1 MTSEHETGVVR
12 LCAAWGRGP
21 AVVVESLSTVGFSG
35 SPVQLVTLAD
45 AVGRFV
51 LKPFA
56 PHVTRERAEWVHGL
70 MRHARAAGVAE
81 VPEVLTPADGGSSV
95 VEDRTGRRWE
105 LVQFVEGQPCASPTP
120 PRAAAALDV
129 LARLHLAL
137 RSAVHAAP
145 DDGRSPG
152 VERRIEQASE
162 LLARPLS
169 RRCAAR
175 VDASEEPSSGIDCVA
190 RVRAA
195 CRAADQHLATPL
207 GRRGLTAIATAR
219 IGPVQ
224 RQAVVR
230 DIWSDHVL
238 FDTAAAD
245 RVAGIVDFH
254 AAAIDTPL
262 TDIARLLG
270 SWEWPSRGSEP
281 AASGITARWPGPLAA
296 YADARGAPLTAADR
310 WLCDWLHASAVICG
324 LDNWFRWILEESRR
338 FPDTNRA
345 LERIHALLAELP
357 HAVDWLARAGNQP
370 V

>member
-1 MTSEHETGVVR
+1 MTWEHETGVAR
-12 LCAAWGRGP
+12 ECAAWGHGP

-35 SPVQLVTLAD
+35 SPVQVVTLANV
-45 AVGRFV
+45 AGRFV

-81 VPEVLTPADGGSSV
+81 VPEVLTAADGGSI
-95 VEDRTGRRWE
+95 VEEGNGRCWE

-120 PRAAAALDV
+120 PRAAAALDA

-137 RSAVHAAP
+137 RSLAHAAP
-145 DDGRSPG
+145 DHGRSPG
-152 VERRIEQASE
+152 VERRIEQVSE

-169 RRCAAR
+169 RHCSAR
-175 VDASEEPSSGIDCVA
+175 VDAIEEPSGVAEYVA
-190 RVRAA
+190 RVRVA
-195 CRAADQHLATPL
+195 CRVADHLLTTPL
-207 GRRGLTAIATAR
+207 GRRGLAAIAAAR

-238 FDTAAAD
+238 FDPAATD

-254 AAAIDTPL
+254 AAGIDTPL

-270 SWEWPSRGSEP
+270 SWEWPSCGSEP
-281 AASGITARWPGPLAA
+281 AAAGITARWPGPLAA
-296 YADARGAPLTAADR
+296 YAHARGAPLTAADR

-324 LDNWFRWILEESRR
+324 LDNWFRWILEECRR
-338 FPDTNRA
+338 FPDANRA
-345 LERIHALLAELP
+345 VERIHALLAELP
-357 HAVDWLARAGNQP
+357 PAVEWLAHAESQP